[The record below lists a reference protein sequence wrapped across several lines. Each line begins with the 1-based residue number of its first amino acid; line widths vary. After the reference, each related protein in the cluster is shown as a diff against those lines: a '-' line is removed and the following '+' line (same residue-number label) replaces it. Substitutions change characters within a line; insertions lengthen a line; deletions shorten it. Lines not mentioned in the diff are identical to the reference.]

1 MPLTPSLLSLL
12 AAAVAALRSAGTRSS
27 ADSLAECTTVR
38 AVVSECDGLFDCFDS
53 LPGAAIDAIGDLRS
67 AAVAA

>member
-1 MPLTPSLLSLL
+1 MSLTPSLLSLL
-12 AAAVAALRSAGTRSS
+12 AAAVAALRAAGTRSS
-27 ADSLAECTTVR
+27 ADSLAECTSAR

-67 AAVAA
+67 AAVSA

>member
-1 MPLTPSLLSLL
+1 MPLTPRLSSLL
-12 AAAVAALRSAGTRSS
+12 AAAVAALLAAGTRSS
-27 ADSLAECTTVR
+27 AESLAECTTAR
-38 AVVSECDGLFDCFDS
+38 AIASECDGLFDCFDS